1 MDVPMRLHWSPRSP
15 FVRKIMLV
23 LHETGQAADIEYVR
37 NVVAMNRPNPAVMA
51 DNPLSKIP
59 TLVLDD
65 GTALF
70 DSRVIAEYLDRRHNG
85 PKLFPADQHAYFKAL
100 KWQALGDGLLDILL
114 LWRNWAKEL
123 RVDPLAGADDFSRA
137 FALKTAA
144 SLDLLE
150 ASVDELAAERL
161 NIGHVTIGTALSYL
175 DYRWEQLDWRSTRKH
190 LAAWHAEFERRPS
203 AIKSRISEDDSLPL
217 FSSGERA

>member
-1 MDVPMRLHWSPRSP
+1 MKLHWSPRSP
-15 FVRKIMLV
+15 FVRKVMIV

-37 NVVAMNRPNPAVMA
+37 NPVAMNRPNATVMA

-85 PKLFPADQHAYFKAL
+85 PKLFPADPQAYFKAL
-100 KWQALGDGLLDILL
+100 KWQALGDGMLDILL
-114 LWRNWAKEL
+114 LWRNWANEL
-123 RVDPLAGADDFSRA
+123 KVDPLAEANAFSRA
-137 FALKTAA
+137 FALKTTT

-150 ASVDELAAERL
+150 ATASELAAESL
-161 NIGHVTIGTALSYL
+161 NIGHVTIGAALSYL
-175 DYRWEQLDWRSTRKH
+175 DYRWEKLDWRNTRKR
-190 LAAWHAEFERRPS
+190 LAAWHEEFERRPS
-203 AIKSRISEDDSLPL
+203 AVKSRISEDDTLPS
-217 FSSGERA
+217 FSSGGCA